1 MVLSLSLRRKIAVV
15 AVYAVAMGY
24 AEAAVVVYLRSIY
37 YPQGFSFPVAGFAR
51 EMVSIEVAREAA
63 TIVMLGS
70 LAHLIGSPG
79 RLERL
84 SFFSL
89 AFGVWDIF
97 YYVFL
102 RVIIGWPASVL
113 DWDVLFLIPLPWT
126 APVLAPLIV
135 SAFLVVGAIVTLSR
149 AETGRPVQ
157 VGRVRW
163 VLLIGSAL
171 AIVIVFLWNVG
182 SVMERNVPPGFPWLL
197 FAAALAAGTA
207 AFWSALRER

>member
-70 LAHLIGSPG
+70 LAHLTGSPG

-171 AIVIVFLWNVG
+171 AIVIVFLWNVR
-182 SVMERNVPPGFPWLL
+182 SVMERNVPHGFPWLL
-197 FAAALAAGTA
+197 FAAALAAGAA
-207 AFWSALRER
+207 AFWSALRKR

>member
-70 LAHLIGSPG
+70 LAHLTGSPG

-171 AIVIVFLWNVG
+171 AIVIVFLWNVR
-182 SVMERNVPPGFPWLL
+182 SVMEPNVPHGFPWLL
-197 FAAALAAGTA
+197 FAAALAAGAA
-207 AFWSALRER
+207 AFWSALRKR